1 MGDMM
6 KKKIY
11 WKDMRQSLLSS
22 KGRFLSIFSLMMLGA
37 LALTGLKV
45 TAPNMEKTAQA
56 YIASHRTMD
65 LAVISGLGLSQA
77 DLDELETIEGAT
89 LEAGYFKDVV
99 TNEGQTAIRLFSA
112 PKTLSTYK
120 LVEGEMPSQ
129 KGQIALSA
137 SFKNRYKL
145 DDTVQVTESDKDG
158 KILTQTSFTL
168 VGFVASAE
176 IWDNETMGMAA
187 SGDGQLGGYGLVS
200 QDTFKSE
207 VYTIARIRYDD
218 LVDLPYYSQAYQDRL
233 DQHQEDLEKL
243 LANNDE
249 QRLATIQSDGQTNIS
264 KGEEEIA
271 QAQSQLDQA
280 AGELASGKDQL
291 ASGRSEFARGRAKL
305 VQSEMELRTVLAQ
318 LLQTKFQLDESKK
331 ELDSQ
336 KDKLDQSKS
345 FLDVSHE
352 GLLETAQRLESA
364 KQQLDSQNAQ
374 LSQTASQI
382 STGRA
387 SWFQAQKELD
397 LEIANHLQ
405 EGQTLSDYPDLLAR
419 QEGLDVEK
427 SRLDQMESAHEQAN
441 QAYLQGYD
449 YYQTKQNEYNSNLAQ
464 YQTWNQ
470 EYQAGLARY
479 QAGLSQY
486 EQGIA
491 AYNKGVEDYEWGL
504 SQLESSNQ
512 LLRQEELRLEE
523 ADKELSQAQSQFSEK
538 KATADQ
544 EISQA
549 QTEIAQ
555 AKSDLSK
562 LEKAP
567 YQVYTRSSLPGGDGY
582 TTYSNATRS
591 IAAVGN
597 VFPVVLYLV
606 AALVTFTTMARF
618 VDEERTQ
625 SGLLK
630 ALGYTNRQIMAK
642 FILYGLAAGLVGTI
656 VGIIAGNLLLSPLIS
671 NIITQTTVIGPAKL
685 HFYPLWTGL
694 ALLLSLA
701 SSVLP
706 AYLVARRE
714 LTEKP
719 AQLLLPKP
727 PVTGSSIWLE
737 KWPAIWSRLSFT
749 HKVTA
754 RNIFRYKLRMLMTI
768 FGVAGTVALLFG
780 GLGIRSSISGVV
792 QRQFGELIHYD
803 MLVVENSRA
812 TEEELDKLTHF
823 LQSDQVRQSLPV
835 AFEQLHQTVDEN
847 GQRKNLSISLY
858 ISDRRDF
865 GNQVSLESSTG
876 QPIKLSDR
884 GIVLTE
890 KLAQIYGVSV
900 GEKLSLTL
908 EDKEVSVRVEAVAD
922 MYAGHFIYM
931 TDSYYEQVTGKQKT
945 ANAYLVQLKDS
956 QLGHIQTLASQLL
969 AMPAVRSLVQNT
981 SLIDMLTTIAGSL
994 QTIMTILVILSI
1006 LLGLVILYNL
1016 TIINMSERIREL
1028 STIKVLGFHNKEV
1041 TMYIYRETIALS
1053 LIGMLVGLVSGIYLH
1068 KLLLAMIG
1076 SDSIR
1081 FNPSVGLEVYLIPI
1095 LAISGILAALGW
1107 YVNHH
1112 LRKVDMLEALKSVD

>member
-1 MGDMM
+1 MGEPM

-243 LANNDE
+243 LADNDE
-249 QRLATIQSDGQTNIS
+249 QRLETIQAEGQTEID
-264 KGEEEIA
+264 KGEAEIS

-331 ELDSQ
+331 ELDNQ

-671 NIITQTTVIGPAKL
+671 DIITQTTVIGPAKL

-835 AFEQLHQTVDEN
+835 AFEQLNQTVEEN

-900 GEKLSLTL
+900 GDKLSLTL

-931 TDSYYEQVTGKQKT
+931 TRGYYEQVTGKQKT

-1053 LIGMLVGLVSGIYLH
+1053 LIGMLVGLVGGIYLH

>member
-56 YIASHRTMD
+56 YIASHRMMD

-120 LVEGEMPSQ
+120 LVEGRLPSQ

-249 QRLATIQSDGQTNIS
+249 QRLATIQAEGQTEID
-264 KGEEEIA
+264 KGEAEIS

-331 ELDSQ
+331 ELDNQ

-835 AFEQLHQTVDEN
+835 AFEQLNQTVEEN

-1112 LRKVDMLEALKSVD
+1112 MRKVDMLEALKSVD

>member
-1 MGDMM
+1 
-6 KKKIY
+6 
-11 WKDMRQSLLSS
+11 MRQSLLSS

-112 PKTLSTYK
+112 PQNLSTYK
-120 LVEGEMPSQ
+120 VVEGEMPSQ

-145 DDTVQVTESDKDG
+145 DDTVQVMESDKDG

-249 QRLATIQSDGQTNIS
+249 QRLATIQAEGQTEID
-264 KGEEEIA
+264 KGEAEIS

-336 KDKLDQSKS
+336 KDKLDQNKS

-419 QEGLDVEK
+419 QEGLDAEK
-427 SRLDQMESAHEQAN
+427 ARLDQLEADYEQAN

-823 LQSDQVRQSLPV
+823 LQSNQVRQSLPV
-835 AFEQLHQTVDEN
+835 AFEQLSQTVETS
-847 GQRKNLSISLY
+847 GQRKNISIGLY
-858 ISDRRDF
+858 ISDRQDL
-865 GNQVSLESSTG
+865 GNLVSLESSTG

-900 GEKLSLTL
+900 GDKLSLTL

-956 QLGHIQTLASQLL
+956 QSGHIQTLATQLL

-1053 LIGMLVGLVSGIYLH
+1053 LIGMLVGLVGGIYLH

>member
-1 MGDMM
+1 MGETM

-65 LAVISGLGLSQA
+65 LAVISSLGLSQA

-89 LEAGYFKDVV
+89 LEAGYFKDVI

-120 LVEGEMPSQ
+120 LVAGEMPSQ

-145 DDTVQVTESDKDG
+145 DDTVQVMESDKDG

-176 IWDNETMGMAA
+176 IWDNETMGMAT

-243 LANNDE
+243 LADNDE
-249 QRLATIQSDGQTNIS
+249 QRLATIQSDGQTDIS

-835 AFEQLHQTVDEN
+835 AFEQLHQTVEEN

-900 GEKLSLTL
+900 GDKLSLTL

-956 QLGHIQTLASQLL
+956 QSGHIQTLATQLL

-1053 LIGMLVGLVSGIYLH
+1053 LIGMLVGLVGGIYLH

>member
-1 MGDMM
+1 M

-120 LVEGEMPSQ
+120 LVAGEMPSQ

-218 LVDLPYYSQAYQDRL
+218 LVDLPYYSQAYQEKL

-243 LANNDE
+243 LADNDE
-249 QRLATIQSDGQTNIS
+249 QRLEAIQAEGQTEIA
-264 KGEEEIA
+264 KGEEDIA

-280 AGELASGKDQL
+280 AEDLATGQEQV

-352 GLLETAQRLESA
+352 GLLETAQRLENA
-364 KQQLDSQNAQ
+364 KQQLDRQNAQ
-374 LSQTASQI
+374 LSQTASEI

-387 SWFQAQKELD
+387 NWYQNQQNLNQ
-397 LEIANHLQ
+397 LIANQLQ
-405 EGQTLSDYPDLLAR
+405 AGQTLSDYPDLLTR
-419 QEGLDVEK
+419 QEVLDEEK
-427 SRLDQMESAHEQAN
+427 ARLDQLEAEYEQAN
-441 QAYLQGYD
+441 QDYINNYD
-449 YYQTKQNEYNSNLAQ
+449 YYQSKFAEYETSLADNQ
-464 YQTWNQ
+464 SWNQ
-470 EYQAGLARY
+470 EYQTGLAHY
-479 QAGLSQY
+479 QAGLAQY
-486 EQGIA
+486 EQGLA
-491 AYNKGVEDYEWGL
+491 AYQNGVSDYEWGV
-504 SQLESSNQ
+504 SQLESSD
-512 LLRQEELRLEE
+512 LKLRQEEIRLDE
-523 ADKELSQAQSQFSEK
+523 ADKELTQAQSQLSAK
-538 KATADQ
+538 QALANQ

-562 LEKAP
+562 LDKSP
-567 YQVYTRSSLPGGDGY
+567 YQIYTRSSLPGGDGY
-582 TTYSNATRS
+582 TTYSNATKS

-625 SGLLK
+625 SGLFK

-671 NIITQTTVIGPAKL
+671 DIITQTTVIGPAKL

-694 ALLLSLA
+694 ALLLSLV

-835 AFEQLHQTVDEN
+835 AFEQLHQTVEEN

-900 GEKLSLTL
+900 GDKLSLTL

-945 ANAYLVQLKDS
+945 ANAYLVQLKDR

-1081 FNPSVGLEVYLIPI
+1081 FNPSVGLEVYAIPI
-1095 LAISGILAALGW
+1095 LAISGILAALGI

>member
-1 MGDMM
+1 
-6 KKKIY
+6 
-11 WKDMRQSLLSS
+11 MRQSLLSS

-45 TAPNMEKTAQA
+45 TAPNMEKTAQT
-56 YIASHRTMD
+56 YIADHRTMD
-65 LAVISGLGLSQA
+65 LAVISGLGISQA
-77 DLDELETIEGAT
+77 DLDELASIKGVTV
-89 LEAGYFKDVV
+89 EAGHFKDVV
-99 TNEGQTAIRLFSA
+99 DKKNQTAVRLFSE
-112 PKTLSTYK
+112 PKSISTYK
-120 LVEGEMPSQ
+120 LLEGKLPS
-129 KGQIALSA
+129 KKDQIALSPSLQA
-137 SFKNRYKL
+137 SYKIG
-145 DDTVQVTESDKDG
+145 DTFQVTEPDKDG
-158 KILTQTSFTL
+158 TVLTQTTFTV
-168 VGFVASAE
+168 VGFVASSE

-187 SGDGQLGGYGLVS
+187 SGDGQLTGYGVVAEEVF
-200 QDTFKSE
+200 QSE
-207 VYTIARIRYDD
+207 VFTIARIVYDD
-218 LVDLPYYSQAYQDRL
+218 LANLPYYSQAYQEKL

-243 LANNDE
+243 LADNDE
-249 QRLATIQSDGQTNIS
+249 QRLEAIQVEGQTEID
-264 KGEEEIA
+264 KGEAEIS

-486 EQGIA
+486 ERGIV

-671 NIITQTTVIGPAKL
+671 DIITQTTVIGPAKR

-706 AYLVARRE
+706 AYLVDRRE

-835 AFEQLHQTVDEN
+835 AFEQLHQTVEEN

-931 TDSYYEQVTGKQKT
+931 TDNYYEQVTGKQKT

-1053 LIGMLVGLVSGIYLH
+1053 LIGMLVGLVGGIYLH

>member
-1 MGDMM
+1 
-6 KKKIY
+6 
-11 WKDMRQSLLSS
+11 MRQSLLSS

-45 TAPNMEKTAQA
+45 TAPNMEKTAQS

-120 LVEGEMPSQ
+120 LVEGELPSQ

-137 SFKNRYKL
+137 FLKNRYKL
-145 DDTVQVTESDKDG
+145 DDTVQVMESDKDG

-187 SGDGQLGGYGLVS
+187 SGDGQLGGYGVVS
-200 QDTFKSE
+200 KESFQSE
-207 VYTIARIRYDD
+207 AYTIARLAYDD
-218 LVDLPYYSQAYQDRL
+218 LKDLPYYSQAYQNKLED
-233 DQHQEDLEKL
+233 HQEDLEKL
-243 LANNDE
+243 LADNDE
-249 QRLATIQSDGQTNIS
+249 QRLETIQAEGQTEID
-264 KGEEEIA
+264 KGEAEIG
-271 QAQSQLDQA
+271 QAQSQLDRA
-280 AGELASGKDQL
+280 AEDLATGQEQV

-305 VQSEMELRTVLAQ
+305 VQSEMELRTAQAQ
-318 LLQTKFQLDESKK
+318 LLQTKFQLEESKK

-671 NIITQTTVIGPAKL
+671 DIITQTTVIGPAKL

-835 AFEQLHQTVDEN
+835 AFEQLHQTVEEN
-847 GQRKNLSISLY
+847 GQRKNISIGLY
-858 ISDRRDF
+858 ISDRQDL
-865 GNQVSLESSTG
+865 GNLVSLENSSG
-876 QPIKLSDR
+876 KAIQLSDR

-900 GEKLSLTL
+900 GDKLSLTL

-931 TDSYYEQVTGKQKT
+931 TDSYYEQVTSKQKI
-945 ANAYLVQLKDS
+945 ANAYLVQLKDR

-969 AMPAVRSLVQNT
+969 VMPAVRSLVQNT

-1053 LIGMLVGLVSGIYLH
+1053 LIGMLVGLVGGIYLH

>member
-1 MGDMM
+1 
-6 KKKIY
+6 
-11 WKDMRQSLLSS
+11 MRQSLLSS

-45 TAPNMEKTAQA
+45 TAPNMEKTAQT
-56 YIASHRTMD
+56 YIADHRTMD

-218 LVDLPYYSQAYQDRL
+218 LVDLPYYSQAYQEKL

-243 LANNDE
+243 LADNDE
-249 QRLATIQSDGQTNIS
+249 QRLETIQAEGQTEID
-264 KGEEEIA
+264 KGEAEIG

-291 ASGRSEFARGRAKL
+291 ASGRREFARGRAKL

-331 ELDSQ
+331 ELDNQ

-419 QEGLDVEK
+419 QEALDAEK
-427 SRLDQMESAHEQAN
+427 ARLDQLEADYEQAN

-582 TTYSNATRS
+582 TTYSNATKS

-835 AFEQLHQTVDEN
+835 AFEQLHQTVEEN

-900 GEKLSLTL
+900 GDKLSLTL

-931 TDSYYEQVTGKQKT
+931 TDSYYEQVTSKQKT

-1053 LIGMLVGLVSGIYLH
+1053 LIGMLVGLVGGIYLH

>member
-1 MGDMM
+1 MGETM

-112 PKTLSTYK
+112 PQTLSTYK
-120 LVEGEMPSQ
+120 LVAGEMPSQ

-249 QRLATIQSDGQTNIS
+249 QRLATIQSDGQTDIS
-264 KGEEEIA
+264 KGEEEIV
-271 QAQSQLDQA
+271 QAQSQLEQA
-280 AGELASGKDQL
+280 ESDLAKGQEQV
-291 ASGRSEFARGRAKL
+291 ASGRREFARGRAKL

-331 ELDSQ
+331 ELDNQ

-419 QEGLDVEK
+419 QEGLDAEK
-427 SRLDQMESAHEQAN
+427 ARLDQLEADYEQAN

-671 NIITQTTVIGPAKL
+671 DIITQTTVIGPAKL

-835 AFEQLHQTVDEN
+835 AFEQLNQTVEEN

-900 GEKLSLTL
+900 GDKLSLTL

-931 TDSYYEQVTGKQKT
+931 TDSYYEQVTSKQKI
-945 ANAYLVQLKDS
+945 ANAYLVQLKDR

-1053 LIGMLVGLVSGIYLH
+1053 LIGMLVGLVGGIYLH

>member
-1 MGDMM
+1 M

-112 PKTLSTYK
+112 PQTLSTYK
-120 LVEGEMPSQ
+120 LVAGEMPSQ

-218 LVDLPYYSQAYQDRL
+218 LVDLPYYSQAYQNKLED
-233 DQHQEDLEKL
+233 HQEELETL

-249 QRLATIQSDGQTNIS
+249 QRLETIQAEGQTEIS
-264 KGEEEIA
+264 QGEKEIA
-271 QAQSQLDQA
+271 HAQSQLNQA
-280 AGELASGKDQL
+280 EADLATGQEQV

-374 LSQTASQI
+374 LSQTASEI

-387 SWFQAQKELD
+387 NWYQNQQNLNQ
-397 LEIANHLQ
+397 LIANHLQ

-419 QEGLDVEK
+419 QEALDAEK
-427 SRLDQMESAHEQAN
+427 ARLDQLEADYEQAN

-464 YQTWNQ
+464 YQSWNQ

-523 ADKELSQAQSQFSEK
+523 ADKELSQAQFQFSEK

-618 VDEERTQ
+618 VDEERMQ

-835 AFEQLHQTVDEN
+835 AFEQLHQTVEEN

-900 GEKLSLTL
+900 GDKLSLTL

-956 QLGHIQTLASQLL
+956 QSGHIQTLASQLL

-1053 LIGMLVGLVSGIYLH
+1053 LIGMLVGLVGGIYLH

>member
-1 MGDMM
+1 M

-45 TAPNMEKTAQA
+45 TAPNMEKTAQT
-56 YIASHRTMD
+56 YIADHRTMD
-65 LAVISGLGLSQA
+65 LAVISGLGISQA
-77 DLDELETIEGAT
+77 DLDELEALKGAT
-89 LEAGYFKDVV
+89 VEAGYFKDVV
-99 TNEGQTAIRLFSA
+99 AKEDQTAVRLFSE
-112 PKTLSTYK
+112 PKSISTYK
-120 LVEGEMPSQ
+120 LLEGKLPS
-129 KGQIALSA
+129 KKDQIALSPSLQA
-137 SFKNRYKL
+137 SYKL
-145 DDTVQVTESDKDG
+145 GDTFQVTEPDKDG
-158 KILTQTSFTL
+158 TVLTQTIFTV
-168 VGFVASAE
+168 VGFVASSE
-176 IWDNETMGMAA
+176 IWDNETMGLAA
-187 SGDGQLGGYGLVS
+187 SGDGQLTGYGVVS
-200 QDTFKSE
+200 EDIFQSE
-207 VYTIARIRYDD
+207 VFTIARIVYDD
-218 LVDLPYYSQAYQDRL
+218 LANLPYYSQAYQEKL

-249 QRLATIQSDGQTNIS
+249 QRLETIQAEGQTEID
-264 KGEEEIA
+264 KGEAEIG

-280 AGELASGKDQL
+280 EADLAKGQEQV

-305 VQSEMELRTVLAQ
+305 VQSEMELRTILAQ

-336 KDKLDQSKS
+336 KDKLDQNKS

-419 QEGLDVEK
+419 QEGLDAEK
-427 SRLDQMESAHEQAN
+427 ARLDQLEADYEQAN

-486 EQGIA
+486 EQGIV

-512 LLRQEELRLEE
+512 LFRQEELRLEE

-656 VGIIAGNLLLSPLIS
+656 VGIMAGNLLLSPLIS

-694 ALLLSLA
+694 ALLLSLV

-835 AFEQLHQTVDEN
+835 AVEQLNQTVEEN
-847 GQRKNLSISLY
+847 GQRKNISIGLY
-858 ISDRRDF
+858 ISDRQDL
-865 GNQVSLESSTG
+865 GNLVSLENSSG
-876 QPIKLSDR
+876 KAIQLSDR

-900 GEKLSLTL
+900 GDKLSLTL

-931 TDSYYEQVTGKQKT
+931 TDSYYEQVTSKQKT
-945 ANAYLVQLKDS
+945 ANAYLVQLKDR

-969 AMPAVRSLVQNT
+969 VMPAVRSLVQNT

-1028 STIKVLGFHNKEV
+1028 STIKVLGFHNREV

>member
-56 YIASHRTMD
+56 YIADHRTMD

-137 SFKNRYKL
+137 SLKNRYKL

-176 IWDNETMGMAA
+176 IWDNETMGLAA

-249 QRLATIQSDGQTNIS
+249 QRLETIQAEGQTEID
-264 KGEEEIA
+264 KGEAEIS

-331 ELDSQ
+331 ELDNQ

-419 QEGLDVEK
+419 QEGLDAEK
-427 SRLDQMESAHEQAN
+427 ARLDQLEADYEQAN

-523 ADKELSQAQSQFSEK
+523 ADKELSQAQFQFSEK

-835 AFEQLHQTVDEN
+835 AFEQLHQTVEEN

-900 GEKLSLTL
+900 GDKLSLTL

-1081 FNPSVGLEVYLIPI
+1081 FNPSVGLEVYIIPI

>member
-1 MGDMM
+1 MGETM

-65 LAVISGLGLSQA
+65 LAVISSLGLSQA

-89 LEAGYFKDVV
+89 LEAGYFKDVI

-120 LVEGEMPSQ
+120 LVAGEMPSQ

-145 DDTVQVTESDKDG
+145 DDTVQVMESDKDG

-176 IWDNETMGMAA
+176 IWDNETMGMAT

-243 LANNDE
+243 LADNDE
-249 QRLATIQSDGQTNIS
+249 QRLATIQSDGQTDIS

-331 ELDSQ
+331 ELDNQ

-835 AFEQLHQTVDEN
+835 AFEQLHQTVEEN

-900 GEKLSLTL
+900 GDKLSLTL

-956 QLGHIQTLASQLL
+956 QSGHIQTLATQLL

-1053 LIGMLVGLVSGIYLH
+1053 LIGMLVGLVGGIYLH

>member
-1 MGDMM
+1 M

-89 LEAGYFKDVV
+89 LETGYFKDVV

-120 LVEGEMPSQ
+120 LVAGEMPSQ

-145 DDTVQVTESDKDG
+145 DDTVQVMESDKDG

-176 IWDNETMGMAA
+176 IWDNETMGMAT

-243 LANNDE
+243 LADNDE
-249 QRLATIQSDGQTNIS
+249 QRLETIQAEGQTEID
-264 KGEEEIA
+264 KGEAEIG

-291 ASGRSEFARGRAKL
+291 ASGRREFARGRAKL

-331 ELDSQ
+331 ELDNQ

-419 QEGLDVEK
+419 QEGLDAEK
-427 SRLDQMESAHEQAN
+427 ARLDQLEADYEQAN

-464 YQTWNQ
+464 YQTWKQ

-486 EQGIA
+486 EQGIV

-671 NIITQTTVIGPAKL
+671 DIITQTTVIGPAKL

-706 AYLVARRE
+706 AYLMARRE

-835 AFEQLHQTVDEN
+835 AFEQLHQTVEEN

-900 GEKLSLTL
+900 GDKLSLTL

-1053 LIGMLVGLVSGIYLH
+1053 LIGMLVGLVGGIYLH

-1095 LAISGILAALGW
+1095 LAISGILAVLGW

>member
-1 MGDMM
+1 MGETM

-56 YIASHRTMD
+56 YITEQKTMD
-65 LAVISGLGLSQA
+65 LAVVSGLGISQA
-77 DLDELETIEGAT
+77 DMDELASIKGAT
-89 LEAGYFKDVV
+89 VEAGYFKDVLTSKDQSAV
-99 TNEGQTAIRLFSA
+99 RLFSA
-112 PKTLSTYK
+112 SKSISTYK

-137 SFKNRYKL
+137 SLKNRYKL

-249 QRLATIQSDGQTNIS
+249 QRLAAIQSDGQTDIS

-271 QAQSQLDQA
+271 QAQSQLEQA
-280 AGELASGKDQL
+280 ESELETGEEQL
-291 ASGRSEFARGRAKL
+291 ATGRREFARGRAKV
-305 VQSEMELRTVLAQ
+305 VQTEAELRAAQAQ
-318 LLQTKFQLDESKK
+318 LLKNKFELEESKK
-331 ELDSQ
+331 ELDGRKAQ
-336 KDKLDQSKS
+336 LEQTAS
-345 FLDVSHE
+345 FLDGYQME
-352 GLLETAQRLESA
+352 LETSAQQLEKA
-364 KQQLDSQNAQ
+364 KQELDSQNAQ

-387 SWFQAQKELD
+387 SWFQAQQELD

-427 SRLDQMESAHEQAN
+427 SRLDQMESVHEQAN
-441 QAYLQGYD
+441 QTYLQGYD

-486 EQGIA
+486 EQGIT

-538 KATADQ
+538 KAAANQ

-567 YQVYTRSSLPGGDGY
+567 YQVYTRTSLPGGDGY

-625 SGLLK
+625 SGLFK

-642 FILYGLAAGLVGTI
+642 FILYGLAAGLAGTI

-685 HFYPLWTGL
+685 YFYPLWTGL

-714 LTEKP
+714 LIEKP

-835 AFEQLHQTVDEN
+835 AFEQLNQTMEEN

-900 GEKLSLTL
+900 GDKLSLTL

-956 QLGHIQTLASQLL
+956 QLGYIQTLASQLL
-969 AMPAVRSLVQNT
+969 AMLAVRSLVQNT

-1053 LIGMLVGLVSGIYLH
+1053 LIGMLVGLVGGIYLH

>member
-1 MGDMM
+1 M

-56 YIASHRTMD
+56 YIADHRTMD

-137 SFKNRYKL
+137 SLKNRYKL

-176 IWDNETMGMAA
+176 IWDNETMGLAA

-249 QRLATIQSDGQTNIS
+249 QRLATIQSDGQTDIS

-280 AGELASGKDQL
+280 EADLAKGQEQV

-486 EQGIA
+486 EQGIV

-642 FILYGLAAGLVGTI
+642 FILYGLATGLVGTI

-671 NIITQTTVIGPAKL
+671 DIITQTTVIGPAKL

-835 AFEQLHQTVDEN
+835 AFEQLHQTVEEN

-900 GEKLSLTL
+900 GDKLSLTL

-931 TDSYYEQVTGKQKT
+931 TDSYYEQVTSKQKT

>member
-1 MGDMM
+1 MGETM

-89 LEAGYFKDVV
+89 VEAGYFKDVV
-99 TNEGQTAIRLFSA
+99 DKKNQTAIRLFSA
-112 PKTLSTYK
+112 PQTLSTYK

-249 QRLATIQSDGQTNIS
+249 QRLETIQAEGQTEID
-264 KGEEEIA
+264 KGEAEIG

-331 ELDSQ
+331 ELDNQ

-486 EQGIA
+486 EQGIV

-835 AFEQLHQTVDEN
+835 AFEQLHQTVEEN

-900 GEKLSLTL
+900 GDKLSLTL

-931 TDSYYEQVTGKQKT
+931 TDSYYEQVTSKQKT

>member
-1 MGDMM
+1 
-6 KKKIY
+6 
-11 WKDMRQSLLSS
+11 MRQSLLSS

-56 YIASHRTMD
+56 YIADHRTMD

-137 SFKNRYKL
+137 SLKNRYKL

-176 IWDNETMGMAA
+176 IWDNETMGLAA

-249 QRLATIQSDGQTNIS
+249 QRLETIQAEGQTEID
-264 KGEEEIA
+264 KGEAEIS

-331 ELDSQ
+331 ELDNQ

-419 QEGLDVEK
+419 QEGLDAEK
-427 SRLDQMESAHEQAN
+427 ARLDQLEADYEQAN

-486 EQGIA
+486 EQGIV

-523 ADKELSQAQSQFSEK
+523 ADKELSQAQFQFSEK

-835 AFEQLHQTVDEN
+835 AFEQLHQTVEEN

-900 GEKLSLTL
+900 GDKLSLTL

-1081 FNPSVGLEVYLIPI
+1081 FNPSVGLEVYIIPI

>member
-1 MGDMM
+1 MGEPM

-243 LANNDE
+243 LADNDE
-249 QRLATIQSDGQTNIS
+249 QRLETIQAEGQTEID
-264 KGEEEIA
+264 KGEAEIS

-331 ELDSQ
+331 ELDNQ

-671 NIITQTTVIGPAKL
+671 DIITQTTVIGPAKL

-835 AFEQLHQTVDEN
+835 AFEQLNQTVEEN

-900 GEKLSLTL
+900 GDKLSLTL

-931 TDSYYEQVTGKQKT
+931 TRGYYEQVTGKQKT

-1006 LLGLVILYNL
+1006 LLGFVILYNL

-1053 LIGMLVGLVSGIYLH
+1053 LIGMLVGLVGGIYLH

>member
-1 MGDMM
+1 M

-45 TAPNMEKTAQA
+45 TAPNMEKTAQT
-56 YIASHRTMD
+56 YIADHSTMD

-137 SFKNRYKL
+137 SLKNRYKL

-218 LVDLPYYSQAYQDRL
+218 LVDLPYYSQAYQEKL

-249 QRLATIQSDGQTNIS
+249 QRLETIQAEGQTEID
-264 KGEEEIA
+264 KGEAEIG

-280 AGELASGKDQL
+280 EADLAKGQEQV

-305 VQSEMELRTVLAQ
+305 VQSEMELRTILAQ

-336 KDKLDQSKS
+336 KDKLDQNKS

-419 QEGLDVEK
+419 QEGLDAEK
-427 SRLDQMESAHEQAN
+427 ARLDQLEADYEQAN

-486 EQGIA
+486 EQGIV

-512 LLRQEELRLEE
+512 LFRQEELRLEE

-656 VGIIAGNLLLSPLIS
+656 VGIMAGNLLLSPLIS

-694 ALLLSLA
+694 ALLLSLV

-835 AFEQLHQTVDEN
+835 AVEQLNQTVEEN

-900 GEKLSLTL
+900 GDKLSLTL

-931 TDSYYEQVTGKQKT
+931 TDSYYEQVTGKQKI

-1053 LIGMLVGLVSGIYLH
+1053 LIGMLVGLVGGIYLH

>member
-1 MGDMM
+1 M

-22 KGRFLSIFSLMMLGA
+22 KGRFLSIFSLMMLGT

-56 YIASHRTMD
+56 YIASHRMMD

-305 VQSEMELRTVLAQ
+305 VQSEMEWRTVLAQ

-331 ELDSQ
+331 ELDNQ

-486 EQGIA
+486 EQGIV

-567 YQVYTRSSLPGGDGY
+567 YQVYTRTSLPGGDGY

-671 NIITQTTVIGPAKL
+671 DIITQTTVIGPAKL

-812 TEEELDKLTHF
+812 IEEELDKLTHF

-835 AFEQLHQTVDEN
+835 AFEQLHQTVEEN
-847 GQRKNLSISLY
+847 GQRKNISIGLY
-858 ISDRRDF
+858 ISDRQDL
-865 GNQVSLESSTG
+865 GNLVSLENSSG
-876 QPIKLSDR
+876 KAIQLSDR

-900 GEKLSLTL
+900 GDKLSLTL

-931 TDSYYEQVTGKQKT
+931 TDSYYEQVTSKQKI
-945 ANAYLVQLKDS
+945 ANAYLVQLKDR

-969 AMPAVRSLVQNT
+969 VMPAVRSLVQNT

-1053 LIGMLVGLVSGIYLH
+1053 LIGMLVGLVGGIYLH

>member
-1 MGDMM
+1 MGEPM

-112 PKTLSTYK
+112 PQNLSTYK
-120 LVEGEMPSQ
+120 VVEGEMPSQ
-129 KGQIALSA
+129 KGQITLSA
-137 SFKNRYKL
+137 SLKNRYKL

-218 LVDLPYYSQAYQDRL
+218 LVDLPYYSQAYQEKL

-249 QRLATIQSDGQTNIS
+249 QRLATIQSVGQTDIS

-291 ASGRSEFARGRAKL
+291 ASGRREFARGRAKL

-331 ELDSQ
+331 ELDNQ

-419 QEGLDVEK
+419 QEALDAEK
-427 SRLDQMESAHEQAN
+427 ARLDQLEADYEQAN

-486 EQGIA
+486 EQGIV
-491 AYNKGVEDYEWGL
+491 AYNKGVENYEWGL

-671 NIITQTTVIGPAKL
+671 DIITQTTVIGPAKL

-835 AFEQLHQTVDEN
+835 AFEQLSQTVQD
-847 GQRKNLSISLY
+847 GDQRKNISIGLY
-858 ISDRRDF
+858 ISDRQDL
-865 GNQVSLESSTG
+865 GNIVSLENSSG
-876 QPIKLSDR
+876 KAIQLSDR

-900 GEKLSLTL
+900 GDKLSLTL

-945 ANAYLVQLKDS
+945 ANAYLVQLKDR

-1053 LIGMLVGLVSGIYLH
+1053 LIGILVGLVGGIYLH

>member
-1 MGDMM
+1 MGETM

-45 TAPNMEKTAQA
+45 TAPNMEKTAQT
-56 YIASHRTMD
+56 YIADHRTMD

-218 LVDLPYYSQAYQDRL
+218 LVDLPYYSQAYQEKL

-243 LANNDE
+243 LADNDE
-249 QRLATIQSDGQTNIS
+249 QRLETIQAEGQTEID
-264 KGEEEIA
+264 KGEAEIG

-291 ASGRSEFARGRAKL
+291 ASGRREFARGRAKL

-331 ELDSQ
+331 ELDNQ

-419 QEGLDVEK
+419 QEALDAEK
-427 SRLDQMESAHEQAN
+427 ARLDQLEADYEQAN

-671 NIITQTTVIGPAKL
+671 DIITQTTVIGPAKL

-835 AFEQLHQTVDEN
+835 AFEQLHQTVEEN

-900 GEKLSLTL
+900 GDKLSLTL

-931 TDSYYEQVTGKQKT
+931 TDSYYEQVTSKQKT

-1053 LIGMLVGLVSGIYLH
+1053 LIGMLVGLVGGIYLH

-1112 LRKVDMLEALKSVD
+1112 LRKVEMLEALKSVD

>member
-1 MGDMM
+1 
-6 KKKIY
+6 
-11 WKDMRQSLLSS
+11 MRQSLLSS

-218 LVDLPYYSQAYQDRL
+218 LVDLPYYSQAYQEKL

-243 LANNDE
+243 LADNDE
-249 QRLATIQSDGQTNIS
+249 QRLETIQAEGQTEID
-264 KGEEEIA
+264 KGEAEIG

-305 VQSEMELRTVLAQ
+305 VQSEMEWRTVLAQ

-331 ELDSQ
+331 ELDNQ

-419 QEGLDVEK
+419 QEALDAEK
-427 SRLDQMESAHEQAN
+427 ARLDQLEADYEQAN

-486 EQGIA
+486 EQGIV

-671 NIITQTTVIGPAKL
+671 DIITQTTVIGPAKL

-835 AFEQLHQTVDEN
+835 AFEQLSQTVETS
-847 GQRKNLSISLY
+847 GQRKNISIGLY
-858 ISDRRDF
+858 ISDRQDL
-865 GNQVSLESSTG
+865 GNLVSLENSSG
-876 QPIKLSDR
+876 KAIQLSDR

-900 GEKLSLTL
+900 GDKLSLTL

-1053 LIGMLVGLVSGIYLH
+1053 LIGMLVGLVGGIYLH

>member
-1 MGDMM
+1 
-6 KKKIY
+6 
-11 WKDMRQSLLSS
+11 MRQSLLSS

-45 TAPNMEKTAQA
+45 TAPNMEKTAQT
-56 YIASHRTMD
+56 YIADHRTMD

-218 LVDLPYYSQAYQDRL
+218 LVDLPYYSQAYQEKL

-243 LANNDE
+243 LADNDE
-249 QRLATIQSDGQTNIS
+249 QRLETIQAEGQTEID
-264 KGEEEIA
+264 KGEAEIG

-291 ASGRSEFARGRAKL
+291 ASGRREFARGRAKL

-331 ELDSQ
+331 ELDNQ

-419 QEGLDVEK
+419 QEGLDAEK
-427 SRLDQMESAHEQAN
+427 ARLDQLEADYEQAN

-464 YQTWNQ
+464 YQTWKQ

-486 EQGIA
+486 EQGIV

-671 NIITQTTVIGPAKL
+671 DIITQTTVIGPAKL

-823 LQSDQVRQSLPV
+823 LQSDQVCQSLPV
-835 AFEQLHQTVDEN
+835 AFEQLHQTVEEN

-900 GEKLSLTL
+900 GDKLSLTL

-931 TDSYYEQVTGKQKT
+931 TDSYYEQVTSKQKT

-1053 LIGMLVGLVSGIYLH
+1053 LIGMLVGLVGGIYLH

>member
-1 MGDMM
+1 
-6 KKKIY
+6 
-11 WKDMRQSLLSS
+11 MRQSLLSS

-65 LAVISGLGLSQA
+65 LAVISGLGLSQV

-137 SFKNRYKL
+137 SFKNRYEL
-145 DDTVQVTESDKDG
+145 DDTVQVMESDKDG

-249 QRLATIQSDGQTNIS
+249 QRLATIQAEGQTEID
-264 KGEEEIA
+264 KGEAEIG

-291 ASGRSEFARGRAKL
+291 ASGRREFARGRAKL

-331 ELDSQ
+331 ELDNQ

-470 EYQAGLARY
+470 DYQAGLARY

-486 EQGIA
+486 EQGIV

-523 ADKELSQAQSQFSEK
+523 ADKELSQAQSQFSDK

-835 AFEQLHQTVDEN
+835 AFEQLSQTVETS
-847 GQRKNLSISLY
+847 GQRKNISIGLY
-858 ISDRRDF
+858 ISDRQDL
-865 GNQVSLESSTG
+865 GTLVSLENSSG
-876 QPIKLSDR
+876 KAIQLSDR

-900 GEKLSLTL
+900 GDKLSLTL

-1028 STIKVLGFHNKEV
+1028 STIKVLGFHNREV

-1053 LIGMLVGLVSGIYLH
+1053 LIGILVGLVGGIYLH

>member
-1 MGDMM
+1 MGETM

-89 LEAGYFKDVV
+89 VEAGYFKDVV
-99 TNEGQTAIRLFSA
+99 DKKNQTAIRLFSA

-218 LVDLPYYSQAYQDRL
+218 LVDLPYYSQAYQEKL

-243 LANNDE
+243 LADNDE
-249 QRLATIQSDGQTNIS
+249 QRLATIQAEGQTEID
-264 KGEEEIA
+264 KGEAEIG

-331 ELDSQ
+331 ELDNQ

-419 QEGLDVEK
+419 QEGLDAEK
-427 SRLDQMESAHEQAN
+427 ARLDQLEADYEQAN

-835 AFEQLHQTVDEN
+835 AFEQLHQTVEEN

-900 GEKLSLTL
+900 GDKLSLTL

>member
-89 LEAGYFKDVV
+89 LETGYFKDVV

-120 LVEGEMPSQ
+120 LVAGEMPSQ

-145 DDTVQVTESDKDG
+145 DDTVQVMESDKDG

-176 IWDNETMGMAA
+176 IWDNETMGMAT

-243 LANNDE
+243 LADNDE
-249 QRLATIQSDGQTNIS
+249 QRLETIQAEGQTEID
-264 KGEEEIA
+264 KGEAEIG

-291 ASGRSEFARGRAKL
+291 ASGRREFARGRAKL

-331 ELDSQ
+331 ELDNQ

-419 QEGLDVEK
+419 QEGLDAEK
-427 SRLDQMESAHEQAN
+427 ARLDQLEADYEQAN

-464 YQTWNQ
+464 YQTWKQ

-486 EQGIA
+486 EQGIV

-671 NIITQTTVIGPAKL
+671 DIITQTTVIGPAKL

-706 AYLVARRE
+706 AYLMARRE

-835 AFEQLHQTVDEN
+835 AFEQLHQTVEEN

-900 GEKLSLTL
+900 GDKLSLTL

-1053 LIGMLVGLVSGIYLH
+1053 LIGMLVGLVGGIYLH

-1095 LAISGILAALGW
+1095 LAISGILAVLGW

>member
-1 MGDMM
+1 MGEPM

-243 LANNDE
+243 LADNDE
-249 QRLATIQSDGQTNIS
+249 QRLETIQAEGQTEID
-264 KGEEEIA
+264 KGEAEIS

-331 ELDSQ
+331 ELDNQ

-671 NIITQTTVIGPAKL
+671 DIITQTTVIGPAKL

-835 AFEQLHQTVDEN
+835 AFEQLNQTVEEN

-900 GEKLSLTL
+900 GDKLSLTL

-931 TDSYYEQVTGKQKT
+931 TRGYYEQVTGKQKT

-1053 LIGMLVGLVSGIYLH
+1053 LIGMLVGLVGGIYLH

-1081 FNPSVGLEVYLIPI
+1081 FNPSGGLEVYLIPI

>member
-1 MGDMM
+1 M

-45 TAPNMEKTAQA
+45 TAPNMEKTAQT
-56 YIASHRTMD
+56 YIADHRTMD
-65 LAVISGLGLSQA
+65 LAVISSLGLSQA

-271 QAQSQLDQA
+271 QAQSQLEQA
-280 AGELASGKDQL
+280 ESELETGEEQL
-291 ASGRSEFARGRAKL
+291 ATGRREFARGRAKL

-331 ELDSQ
+331 ELDNQ

-419 QEGLDVEK
+419 QEGLDAEK
-427 SRLDQMESAHEQAN
+427 ARLDQLEADYEQAN

-486 EQGIA
+486 EQGIV

-671 NIITQTTVIGPAKL
+671 DIITQTTVIGPAKL

-835 AFEQLHQTVDEN
+835 AFEQLNQTVDEN

-900 GEKLSLTL
+900 GDKLSLTL

-945 ANAYLVQLKDS
+945 ANAYLVQLKDR

-1053 LIGMLVGLVSGIYLH
+1053 LIGMLVGLVGGIYLH

>member
-1 MGDMM
+1 
-6 KKKIY
+6 
-11 WKDMRQSLLSS
+11 MRQSLLSS

-112 PKTLSTYK
+112 PQTLSTYK
-120 LVEGEMPSQ
+120 LVAGEMPSQ

-243 LANNDE
+243 LADNDE
-249 QRLATIQSDGQTNIS
+249 QRLETIQAEGQTEID
-264 KGEEEIA
+264 KGEAEIG

-331 ELDSQ
+331 ELDNQ

-419 QEGLDVEK
+419 QEGLDAEK
-427 SRLDQMESAHEQAN
+427 ARLDQLEADYEQAN

-835 AFEQLHQTVDEN
+835 AFEQLSQTVETS
-847 GQRKNLSISLY
+847 GQRKNISIGLY
-858 ISDRRDF
+858 ISDRQDL
-865 GNQVSLESSTG
+865 GNLVSLENSSG
-876 QPIKLSDR
+876 KAIQLSDR

-900 GEKLSLTL
+900 GDKLSLTL

-1053 LIGMLVGLVSGIYLH
+1053 LIGMLVGLVGGIYLH

>member
-1 MGDMM
+1 M

-45 TAPNMEKTAQA
+45 TAPNMEKTAQS
-56 YIASHRTMD
+56 YIADHRTMD
-65 LAVISGLGLSQA
+65 LAVISGLGISQA
-77 DLDELETIEGAT
+77 DLDELEAIKGAT
-89 LEAGYFKDVV
+89 VEAGYFKDVV
-99 TNEGQTAIRLFSA
+99 ANKGQTAIRLFSA

-120 LVEGEMPSQ
+120 LVEGELPSQ

-137 SFKNRYKL
+137 SLKKRYKL

-176 IWDNETMGMAA
+176 IWDNETMGLAA

-249 QRLATIQSDGQTNIS
+249 QRLATIQSDGQTDIS

-305 VQSEMELRTVLAQ
+305 VQSEMEWRTVLAQ

-331 ELDSQ
+331 ELDSH

-419 QEGLDVEK
+419 QEALDAEK
-427 SRLDQMESAHEQAN
+427 ARLDQLEADYEQAN

-464 YQTWNQ
+464 YKTWNQ

-486 EQGIA
+486 EQGIV

-538 KATADQ
+538 KATANQ

-630 ALGYTNRQIMAK
+630 ALGYTNRQIMTK

-671 NIITQTTVIGPAKL
+671 DIITQTTVIGPAKL

-835 AFEQLHQTVDEN
+835 AFEQLSQTVETS
-847 GQRKNLSISLY
+847 GQRKNISIGLY
-858 ISDRRDF
+858 ISDRQDL
-865 GNQVSLESSTG
+865 GNLVSLENSSG
-876 QPIKLSDR
+876 KAIQLSDR

-900 GEKLSLTL
+900 GDKLSLTL

-1053 LIGMLVGLVSGIYLH
+1053 LIGMLVGLVGGIYLH

-1095 LAISGILAALGW
+1095 LAISGILAVLGW

>member
-1 MGDMM
+1 
-6 KKKIY
+6 
-11 WKDMRQSLLSS
+11 MRQSLLSS

-45 TAPNMEKTAQA
+45 TAPNMEKTAQT
-56 YIASHRTMD
+56 YIADHRTMD

-112 PKTLSTYK
+112 PQTLSTYK
-120 LVEGEMPSQ
+120 LVAGEMPSQ

-249 QRLATIQSDGQTNIS
+249 QRLETIQAEGQTEID
-264 KGEEEIA
+264 KGEAEIG

-331 ELDSQ
+331 ELDNQ

-419 QEGLDVEK
+419 QESLDAEK
-427 SRLDQMESAHEQAN
+427 ARLDQLEADYEQAN

-597 VFPVVLYLV
+597 VFPAVLYLV

-625 SGLLK
+625 SGLFK

-671 NIITQTTVIGPAKL
+671 DIITQTTVIGPAKL

-835 AFEQLHQTVDEN
+835 AFEQLHQTVEEN

-900 GEKLSLTL
+900 GDKLSLTL

-931 TDSYYEQVTGKQKT
+931 TDSYYEQVTSKQKT

>member
-1 MGDMM
+1 
-6 KKKIY
+6 
-11 WKDMRQSLLSS
+11 MRQSLLSS

-45 TAPNMEKTAQA
+45 TAPNMEKTAQT
-56 YIASHRTMD
+56 YIADHRTMD

-218 LVDLPYYSQAYQDRL
+218 LVDLPYYSQAYQEKL

-243 LANNDE
+243 LADNDE
-249 QRLATIQSDGQTNIS
+249 QRLATIQAEGQTEID
-264 KGEEEIA
+264 KGEAEIG

-331 ELDSQ
+331 ELDNQ

-419 QEGLDVEK
+419 QEGLDAEK
-427 SRLDQMESAHEQAN
+427 ARLDQLEADYEQAN

-737 KWPAIWSRLSFT
+737 KWSAIWSRLSFT

-835 AFEQLHQTVDEN
+835 AFEQLNQTVDEN

-900 GEKLSLTL
+900 GDKLSLTL

-1028 STIKVLGFHNKEV
+1028 STIKVLGFHNREV

>member
-1 MGDMM
+1 MGETM

-243 LANNDE
+243 LADNDE
-249 QRLATIQSDGQTNIS
+249 QRLETIQAEGQTEID
-264 KGEEEIA
+264 KGEAEID
-271 QAQSQLDQA
+271 QAQSRLDQA

-291 ASGRSEFARGRAKL
+291 ASGRREFARGRAKL

-331 ELDSQ
+331 ELDNQ

-427 SRLDQMESAHEQAN
+427 SRLDQMESAHEQSN

-464 YQTWNQ
+464 YQTWKQ

-486 EQGIA
+486 EQGIV

-567 YQVYTRSSLPGGDGY
+567 YQVYTRTSLPGGDGY

-671 NIITQTTVIGPAKL
+671 DIITQTTVIGPAKL

-823 LQSDQVRQSLPV
+823 LQSEQVRQSLPV
-835 AFEQLHQTVDEN
+835 AFEQLHQTVEEN

-900 GEKLSLTL
+900 GDKLSLTL

-931 TDSYYEQVTGKQKT
+931 TRGYYEQVTGKQKT
-945 ANAYLVQLKDS
+945 ANAYLIQLKNS

-1053 LIGMLVGLVSGIYLH
+1053 LIGMLVGLVGGIYLH